1 MKDGIIK
8 GQGNSRYL
16 KSVANFITLYP
27 TYEAFAEALMTGTLP
42 IDLNGINAD
51 GWTQVGTPLNTANLL
66 TDTTAANIGV
76 SANATPN
83 ASFDKLNTNVNSAT
97 TKANTAQTTASAA
110 LPKSGGAMT
119 GVISSG
125 LVAPDVNDDGSRADG
140 AQVRNIT
147 ASTTDLTAGTS
158 SLTTGQVYLV
168 YE

>member
-83 ASFDKLNTNVNSAT
+83 ASFDKLNTNVNSASD
-97 TKANTAQTTASAA
+97 KANAA

-119 GVISSG
+119 GTLSS
-125 LVAPDVNDDGSRADG
+125 ANS

-158 SLTTGQVYLV
+158 SLATGQVYLV